1 MQTFRQAKPF
11 TDDPDYRKRR
21 SAAIA
26 ELDISVIDPPIREIV
41 SAYNT
46 LTYSFSLQ
54 SCYGHFLYEGEGDDN
69 NTDPLPEDTRIE
81 KVDYRIAYLA
91 FCVENSEQG
100 RSLKREIADLTR
112 IDPMNIQ
119 LGSAGWVWKD
129 IPNFYAIQ
137 VEPDRHRDKDRVF
150 LDFEEALRIE
160 RVRNEFFASLADIV
174 FRRAVEVNPE

>member
-11 TDDPDYRKRR
+11 SNDPHYRKRR

-26 ELDISVIDPPIREIV
+26 ELDISVIDPPIRKIV

-46 LTYSFSLQ
+46 LPYSSTLQ
-54 SCYGHFLYEGEGDDN
+54 SCYGHFLYEGQGDDH
-69 NTDPLPEDTRIE
+69 NTDPLPEDTMIE

-91 FCVENSEQG
+91 FCVENSEPG

-112 IDPMNIQ
+112 LDPMNIQ
-119 LGSAGWVWKD
+119 LGSAGWIWKD

-137 VEPDRHRDKDRVF
+137 VEPDRYRDKDRVF

-160 RVRNEFFASLADIV
+160 RVRNEFFASLAEIV
-174 FRRAVEVNPE
+174 FRRAVELNPE